1 MRRAYFFLGW
11 VFFGVGAVGVALPGL
26 PTTPFMLLA
35 LWSFSK
41 SSQRFH
47 DWLYAHKVF
56 GPALRQWRTSRVI
69 PFKAKLIAILTM
81 ILSLIYLL
89 GFTHT
94 PVWVKAVAGLAMLY
108 GAWFILR
115 TPSQAVQ
122 SRHDVG

>member
-1 MRRAYFFLGW
+1 MRRVYFILGW
-11 VFFGVGAVGVALPGL
+11 FFFGVGAVGVAVPGL

-56 GPALRQWRTSRVI
+56 GPALRQWRAYRVI
-69 PFKAKLIAILTM
+69 PLKVKWIAILTM
-81 ILSLIYLL
+81 LLSLIYLI
-89 GFTHT
+89 GFTQA
-94 PVWVKAVAGLAMLY
+94 PVWVKVVTGLVMLY

-115 TPSQAVQ
+115 TPSRVVQA
-122 SRHDVG
+122 RHDAG